1 MRPLQCHAGFP
12 VPLGVGKYEVCG
24 IHAVVETPSAASRI
38 TIIDDNDLP
47 RNAVQGRIL
56 ADDNQKV
63 PIIDIKGIA
72 DADGQL
78 TEYFYEPVKFNYG
91 ASVINA
97 SNLKG
102 GRVMLFI
109 R

>member
-24 IHAVVETPSAASRI
+24 IHAVVNDTAVASRI
-38 TIIDDNDLP
+38 TIIDDNALP
-47 RNAVQGRIL
+47 RNAVQGQIL
-56 ADDNQKV
+56 TDADQKV

-72 DADGQL
+72 DVDGQL
-78 TEYFYEPVKFNYG
+78 TEYFYEPVKLNYG